1 MTEKDIEKMLAE
13 SEGLDMSHVNK
24 DDALAKARRE
34 LYFGANVKSE
44 QKEEKSSFARFF
56 TSRRII
62 PALAGAALAIG
73 LFAGAIGLYNENFQT
88 VYIDINPSVALK
100 LNRFDRV
107 IGVEYLNDDAKAL
120 LSDVKLVGKDATDA
134 LSTVI
139 DACDNA
145 GYVKDDSEIYISATS
160 KEEKKSEKLLNKLKV
175 CAENMKENDDETYL
189 VNTFNAKKG
198 DKEKFDKSS
207 ISPAK
212 YNIIED
218 ILDEDDAP
226 FKFEDL
232 KDKPMDELRKIKRD
246 YEDRDDDD
254 DDDDDDDYRENG
266 AHKENSDHGANR
278 EDPKENGEN
287 GNPPS
292 RPNDDD
298 DDDDEKGGKPFGKE
312 FDD

>member
-13 SEGLDMSHVNK
+13 SDGLDMSHVNK

-34 LYFGANVKSE
+34 LYFGAAAVSE
-44 QKEEKSSFARFF
+44 GTEKKEEKSSFARFF
-56 TSRRII
+56 TSRRLV
-62 PALAGAALAIG
+62 PTLAGAALAIA

-107 IGVEYLNDDAKAL
+107 IGVEYLNDDAKNL
-120 LSDVKLVGKDATDA
+120 LSDVKLVGCDATEA

-139 DACDNA
+139 NACNEA

-160 KEEKKSEKLLNKLKV
+160 KEEKKSEKLLGKLKD
-175 CAENMKENDDETYL
+175 CAENMKDSEEETYS
-189 VNTFNAKKG
+189 VSTFNTKKE
-198 DKEKFDKSS
+198 DKKRFDNSS

-212 YNIIED
+212 NNIIED

-226 FKFEDL
+226 FKFDDL
-232 KDKPMDELRKIKRD
+232 KDKSMEELHKIKRE

-254 DDDDDDDYRENG
+254 DDDDRDDHDDDR
-266 AHKENSDHGANR
+266 HDDDR
-278 EDPKENGEN
+278 EDNRNNANKPDREEPKENN
-287 GNPPS
+287 GNHS
-292 RPNDDD
+292 NRPERVDDD
-298 DDDDEKGGKPFGKE
+298 DD
-312 FDD
+312 